1 MTGQLR
7 DPQFVSSDAGD
18 AMGVAVCQRG
28 RTVVWPRSCGVNYR
42 CCHRR
47 RPCPPQGQRAAV
59 FGAIAAVSGA
69 LAVTVLLMFTAFC
82 YCSPS
87 SSKTWKGCADGLH
100 DEDTLQAL
108 QRGKFIDDPNV
119 FDLSRF
125 DNKIIGLCLCRF
137 DFCPDALTLLSTEQR
152 SIRQFWHASRW
163 GDEALG
169 FISVIDVCHFVPQ
182 AFWRQNI
189 GQQVRTSFFWQL
201 THQSSDRL
209 CAVADSTT
217 GISVGEY
224 LQRWAGQHNL
234 SNDHRTVTFVFT
246 TQTKHSNNNDINN
259 NRA

>member
-1 MTGQLR
+1 
-7 DPQFVSSDAGD
+7 
-18 AMGVAVCQRG
+18 MGVAVCQRG

-69 LAVTVLLMFTAFC
+69 LAVTVLLMFTAFF

-189 GQQVRTSFFWQL
+189 GQQVRTSFCLAAHAPVVRSLVRGGRLHYWDICWRVSAAMGWPTQL
-201 THQSSDRL
+201 IERPQNGHVCFYHANKAQQQQRHQ
-209 CAVADSTT
+209 
-217 GISVGEY
+217 
-224 LQRWAGQHNL
+224 
-234 SNDHRTVTFVFT
+234 
-246 TQTKHSNNNDINN
+246 
-259 NRA
+259 